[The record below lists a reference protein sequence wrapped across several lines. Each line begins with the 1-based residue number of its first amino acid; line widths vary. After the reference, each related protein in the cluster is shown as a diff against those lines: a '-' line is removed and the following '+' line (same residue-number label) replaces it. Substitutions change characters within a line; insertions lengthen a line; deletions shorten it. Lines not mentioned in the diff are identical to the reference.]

1 MIEFYNVH
9 TKIDNKTILK
19 DITIRILKGEFVFLT
34 GSSGAGKSTILRHIY
49 MELFPD
55 QGLVVVENFSTA
67 KTKPKEIPMLRRK
80 LGVIFQ
86 DFKLLQDRNVFE
98 NVALSLRVTG
108 AKSSEIKRKVMRVLA
123 EVNLGQKRN
132 VYPSELSGGE
142 QQRVAI
148 ARAIVNNPI
157 IVLADEP
164 TGNLDIE
171 ISMEIMEILEKINN
185 MLVNL
190 VDKSM
195 PVLLFLLG
203 VALTV
208 DALLFLISGNGLW

>member
-9 TKIDNKTILK
+9 TKIDNKTILS
-19 DITIRILKGEFVFLT
+19 DVTIRILKGEFVFLT

-49 MELFPD
+49 MDLFPD

-67 KTKPKEIPMLRRK
+67 NTKPKEIPLLRRK
-80 LGVIFQ
+80 LGVVFQ

-108 AKSSEIKRKVMRVLA
+108 ARTADVKRKVMRVLA

-132 VYPSELSGGE
+132 FYPTELSGGE

-164 TGNLDIE
+164 TGNLDIDTSIE
-171 ISMEIMEILEKINN
+171 ILDILEKINRQGTA
-185 MLVNL
+185 
-190 VDKSM
+190 
-195 PVLLFLLG
+195 VLMATHSEEILKKYPHRKIRIDQG
-203 VALTV
+203 AM
-208 DALLFLISGNGLW
+208 D